1 MNLQQRLTDSAALR
15 DEPPNVLTVPADP
28 ATEALIAASVIAH
41 QLPERELT
49 ALPLIVV
56 QYGGRWSV
64 VTGHP
69 LDAEAVLGGA
79 R

>member
-28 ATEALIAASVIAH
+28 ATEALIEASIVAH
-41 QLPERELT
+41 QMPERALT
-49 ALPLIVV
+49 ALPLTVV

-69 LDAEAVLGGA
+69 LDSRSGGDP

>member
-1 MNLQQRLTDSAALR
+1 MTTPAEPVAAR
-15 DEPPNVLTVPADP
+15 PNVLTVPADP
-28 ATEALIAASVIAH
+28 ATEMLIAASIAVH
-41 QLPERELT
+41 EWYERELT
-49 ALPLIVV
+49 ALPLTVV

-69 LDAEAVLGGA
+69 LDSRSGGDP

>member
-1 MNLQQRLTDSAALR
+1 MTAPTRTDDIAAR
-15 DEPPNVLTVPADP
+15 PNVLTVPADP
-28 ATEALIAASVIAH
+28 ATEALIAASIAVH
-41 QLPERELT
+41 ELSERALT

-69 LDAEAVLGGA
+69 LDSRSGGDP